1 MEVMHKQN
9 PQALFLSLSNMNI
22 FGLGYWLAG
31 EKKRWRFSLIGSL
44 LLLVAAHLLNASR
57 NPLLWAGIF
66 FLAFFGMAVDLWLI
80 LKKKPELINEKLTR
94 KTYLLPLIA
103 FLVNLVFYG
112 GFFAFR
118 AAGNNL
124 ISRGDEAY
132 SANDFD
138 NSFNDY
144 SSASRF
150 FRLSLNPAVVLIDN
164 RLNEVSAILAG
175 RDFFAKGD
183 YPAVID
189 AITGFNKN
197 FPDSIKVNE
206 MMMLGLDSSLA
217 WAEDLR
223 GKKEYES
230 SFQKLDNALNIYVK
244 ANPSRITE
252 INNALASNY
261 LLWGEN
267 LVEQKDYETG
277 IEKLEI
283 VINQYNQSD
292 AFDQAYEAAARA
304 HYDAAGTLIQANKEY
319 ELAASHLNMVIDIYL
334 KSTFVDKAILMKP
347 AALLGWGKLL
357 NDDEAYLKALEKYD
371 EIKALTEDPEV
382 LADVDA
388 EIQKTIQLLAR
399 NIGGDGEVDI
409 MYTLQETCAGFPA
422 TRPTIDIFPEEP
434 GKAMVCDGS
443 DYLVPAEVLADAPG
457 TFRYV
462 ILREDGSRRVQAC
475 PYSGGHTL
483 ERWVNTSLI
492 TVQSVKDAKIFS
504 KKTFTGAPPS
514 PCPNE
519 YAFSADTDLTWG
531 DWVNPQD
538 ITDWLEKVLK

>member
-409 MYTLQETCAGFPA
+409 LYTLQETCAGFPA

-443 DYLVPAEVLADAPG
+443 DYLVPAELLADAPG